1 MRSGRRARTVAAV
14 AVAGW
19 TLAACAVEPASGGTT
34 ITYALWGANQLPAY
48 QECAED
54 FERLHPDIDIRID
67 QRGWD
72 FYWSTLALGMVSES
86 APDVFTDHLSRFP
99 DWVTR
104 GQILPLD
111 EYIERDNVDL
121 SVYEEGLADLWIG
134 PDGQRY
140 GLPKDF
146 DAVAIFYNRDM
157 LDEAGITEDRMN
169 SLTWNP
175 DDGGSYEDVIA
186 HLSIDAN
193 GVRGDEPGFDK
204 NNVETYGLWM
214 EESGGD
220 THGQTQWSMYAASTG
235 WLPTDDNPWGTSYNY
250 GDQEFLDTIAW
261 WRGLVDKGY
270 MPSFEQQEGV
280 NWADQLA
287 AGNAAMATNGSWM
300 TGTVFGT
307 DLNAGIAPTP
317 IGPEGQR
324 VSMVNGLSDS
334 IYAGTE
340 HPEEAWQWVKY
351 LGSVECQRVVGE
363 HHVVFPAI
371 TEAAQVAQNAFAE
384 DGIDVSPFM
393 THVENDPTLRFPVT
407 EHPADV
413 ITLLTAG
420 LEAVMA
426 GEQPVDSLINT
437 NRAIN
442 ALFEN

>member
-1 MRSGRRARTVAAV
+1 MRTKRLRVVAAGAAV
-14 AVAGW
+14 AGL
-19 TLAACAVEPASGGTT
+19 TLAGCGEVTGAGGPTT
-34 ITYALWGANQLPAY
+34 ITYALWDTNQLPAY

-54 FERLHPDIDIRID
+54 FERANPDIDIRFD

-86 APDVFTDHLSRFP
+86 APDVFTDHLTRFP

-104 GQILPLD
+104 EQILPLD

-121 SVYEEGLADLWIG
+121 SVYQDGLADLWMG
-134 PDGQRY
+134 PDGKRY

-146 DAVAIFYNRDM
+146 DAVAIFYNKDM
-157 LDEAGITEDRMN
+157 LAEAGITEDQMN
-169 SLTWNP
+169 NLTWNP

-186 HLSIDAN
+186 HLTVDAN

-214 EESGGD
+214 EESGG
-220 THGQTQWSMYAASTG
+220 TSHGQTQWSMYAASTG
-235 WLPTDDNPWGTSYNY
+235 WLPTDTNPWGTSYNY

-270 MPSFEQQEGV
+270 MPSWEAQEGV

-287 AGNAAMATNGSWM
+287 AGNTAMATNGSWM

-317 IGPEGQR
+317 VGPSGER
-324 VSMVNGLSDS
+324 ASMFNGLSDS

-340 HPEEAWQWVKY
+340 HPEESWRWVKY
-351 LGSVECQRVVGE
+351 LGSLECQQVVAE

-371 TEAAQVAQNAFAE
+371 TEAAEVAEQAFADE
-384 DGIDVSPFM
+384 GIDVSPFM
-393 THVENDPTLRFPVT
+393 THVENDTTMLFPVT

-413 ITLLTAG
+413 ITTLTAG
-420 LEAVMA
+420 MEAVMS
-426 GEQPVDSLINT
+426 GQRPVDSLVGM
-437 NRAIN
+437 NRELN
-442 ALFEN
+442 RLFD